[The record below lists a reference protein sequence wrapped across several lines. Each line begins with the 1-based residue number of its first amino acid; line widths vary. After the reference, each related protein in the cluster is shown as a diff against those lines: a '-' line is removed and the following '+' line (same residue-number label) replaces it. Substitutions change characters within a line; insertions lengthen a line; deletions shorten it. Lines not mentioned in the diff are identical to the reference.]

1 MPREGSPWSGVGAVF
16 THELADN
23 LMSVRMRLLEVL
35 VFLAAIGAAWAAI
48 SDIKETI
55 GEDPF
60 LFLRIFTFSR
70 EPLPSFVAFLG
81 FLIPIVAITLGF
93 DSVNGEFNRRT
104 MSRLLAQPIYR
115 DALLFGK
122 FLASLAT
129 LAVFLTALW
138 LCVIGFGI
146 LLLGLPPSGE
156 EILRGIGFLVASI
169 AYGGVWIALALVFS
183 VVFRSPATAA
193 LCALS
198 LWLFFAF
205 FWNMLVPIITRS
217 VVTIDYYD
225 PESQLTAINTALM
238 LGHFSPQQLFG
249 DTAIALFNPATRAL
263 GPLFGDQLEGALMG
277 APLPAWQSFLL
288 IWPQLTALVSA
299 MVVLFTLA
307 YLLFQ
312 HQEVRA

>member
-1 MPREGSPWSGVGAVF
+1 MPREGSPWTGVVAVF
-16 THELADN
+16 GHELADN
-23 LMSVRMRLLEVL
+23 LTSIRMRLLEIL
-35 VFLAAIGAAWAAI
+35 VFLAGIGSAWAAI
-48 SDIKETI
+48 GNIKDTI

-60 LFLRIFTFSR
+60 LFLRIFTFAK

-138 LCVIGFGI
+138 LCVMGFGI

-156 EILRGIGFLVASI
+156 EILRGLGFLVAAI

-205 FWNMLVPIITRS
+205 FWNMLVPIITTS
-217 VVTIDYYD
+217 IFNIDPYD
-225 PESQLTAINTALM
+225 PQSQIDAINFAVAV
-238 LGHFSPQQLFG
+238 GHLSPQQLFG
-249 DTAIALFNPATRAL
+249 ETALALFNPQTRSL
-263 GPLFGDQLEGALMG
+263 GPLFGPELEGALMG
-277 APLPAWQSFLL
+277 APLPAGQSFLL
-288 IWPQLTALVSA
+288 IWPHLTALVSA
-299 MVVLFTLA
+299 MVVLFTIA

>member
-1 MPREGSPWSGVGAVF
+1 MPREGSPWTGVAAVF

-35 VFLAAIGAAWAAI
+35 VFLAGLGAVWAAI
-48 SDIKETI
+48 GEIKQTI

-60 LFLRIFTFSR
+60 LFLRIFTMAR
-70 EPLPSFVAFLG
+70 DPLPSFVAFLG

-138 LCVIGFGI
+138 LCIIGFGI
-146 LLLGLPPSGE
+146 LLLGLTPSGE
-156 EILRGIGFLVASI
+156 EIVRGIGFLIAAI
-169 AYGGVWIALALVFS
+169 AYGGVWVAMALVFS
-183 VVFRSPATAA
+183 VIFRSPATAA

-205 FWNMLVPIITRS
+205 FWNMLAPIITTS
-217 VVTIDYYD
+217 VVNVDMYD
-225 PESQLTAINTALM
+225 PESQIAAINIVEVLRH
-238 LGHFSPQQLFG
+238 LSPQQLFG

-288 IWPQLTALVSA
+288 IWPQFTALVSA
-299 MVVLFTLA
+299 AVVLFTAA

>member
-1 MPREGSPWSGVGAVF
+1 
-16 THELADN
+16 
-23 LMSVRMRLLEVL
+23 
-35 VFLAAIGAAWAAI
+35 
-48 SDIKETI
+48 
-55 GEDPF
+55 
-60 LFLRIFTFSR
+60 
-70 EPLPSFVAFLG
+70 
-81 FLIPIVAITLGF
+81 
-93 DSVNGEFNRRT
+93 

-138 LCVIGFGI
+138 LCVMGFGI
-146 LLLGLPPSGE
+146 VLLGLPPSGE

-183 VVFRSPATAA
+183 VVFRSAATAA

-225 PESQLTAINTALM
+225 PQSQLTAINTALM

>member
-1 MPREGSPWSGVGAVF
+1 
-16 THELADN
+16 
-23 LMSVRMRLLEVL
+23 
-35 VFLAAIGAAWAAI
+35 
-48 SDIKETI
+48 
-55 GEDPF
+55 
-60 LFLRIFTFSR
+60 
-70 EPLPSFVAFLG
+70 
-81 FLIPIVAITLGF
+81 
-93 DSVNGEFNRRT
+93 
-104 MSRLLAQPIYR
+104 MSRILAQPIYR

-156 EILRGIGFLVASI
+156 EILRGLGFLIAAI
-169 AYGGVWIALALVFS
+169 AYGGVWIAVALVFS

-205 FWNMLVPIITRS
+205 FWNMLVPIITQS
-217 VVTIDYYD
+217 IVAIDPYD
-225 PESQLTAINTALM
+225 PETQITAINIAM
-238 LGHFSPQQLFG
+238 ALGHLSPQQLFG
-249 DTAIALFNPATRAL
+249 DTALALFNPATRSL
-263 GPLFGDQLEGALMG
+263 GPLFSFQLEGALMG

-299 MVVLFTLA
+299 TVVLFTIA

-312 HQEVRA
+312 HQEIRA